1 MIKKLEHEQFSDEEY
16 NLIEEKKIYWKN
28 KIN

>member
-16 NLIEEKKIYWKN
+16 NFFEEKKIYWKN